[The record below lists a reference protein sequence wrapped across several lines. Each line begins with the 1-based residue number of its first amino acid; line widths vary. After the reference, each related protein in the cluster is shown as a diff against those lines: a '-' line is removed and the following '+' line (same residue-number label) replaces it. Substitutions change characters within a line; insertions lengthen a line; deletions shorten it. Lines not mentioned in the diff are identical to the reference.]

1 MKPVQKKIKN
11 IDMMMTSATR
21 ELDVYDFGISD
32 LSGKFTLN
40 SKVYKVETNTLL
52 SLPNREYKN
61 IMKQYLHLRGINMD
75 DRDEKSDLSIHM
87 LLGAN
92 GYRRIKVQE
101 ILRVGSSGEPVGE
114 LTQFGWVL
122 CLQEMR
128 QI

>member
-92 GYRRIKVQE
+92 GY
-101 ILRVGSSGEPVGE
+101 
-114 LTQFGWVL
+114 
-122 CLQEMR
+122 
-128 QI
+128 

>member
-21 ELDVYDFGISD
+21 ELDVYDFEISD

-61 IMKQYLHLRGINMD
+61 IMKQYLHLGGINMNH
-75 DRDEKSDLSIHM
+75 RDEKHDLSIHM

-92 GYRRIKVQE
+92 GY
-101 ILRVGSSGEPVGE
+101 
-114 LTQFGWVL
+114 
-122 CLQEMR
+122 
-128 QI
+128 

>member
-1 MKPVQKKIKN
+1 
-11 IDMMMTSATR
+11 MMTSATR
-21 ELDVYDFGISD
+21 ELDVYDFEISD

-75 DRDEKSDLSIHM
+75 HRDEKSDLSIHM

-92 GYRRIKVQE
+92 CY
-101 ILRVGSSGEPVGE
+101 
-114 LTQFGWVL
+114 
-122 CLQEMR
+122 
-128 QI
+128 